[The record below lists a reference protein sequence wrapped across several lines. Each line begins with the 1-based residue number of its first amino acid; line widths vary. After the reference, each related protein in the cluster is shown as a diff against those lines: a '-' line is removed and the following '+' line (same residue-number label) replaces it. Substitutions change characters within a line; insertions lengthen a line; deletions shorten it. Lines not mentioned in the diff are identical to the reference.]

1 MALFLQNL
9 ETGKGILKMLLRLLC
24 QLHCPCSVPEHFRQF
39 IACIRISLYGGCM
52 VQRKRMLQI
61 SFHALSFC
69 IQTGK
74 SILGILM
81 AFLSCQ
87 IQPESSSF
95 ITLICAKAGK
105 IHFPD
110 PVLQIRLFSLW
121 QFLFS
126 REKGIQ
132 RFQVPFLRC
141 IRVCL
146 HSKTVRPHPAQVIHG
161 KRISLL
167 CFLTKQTHSF
177 LKILGNF
184 FTSVQIAA
192 GQFVLSAPFCFYRRF
207 LYSLR
212 RVRNIRFR
220 F

>member
-1 MALFLQNL
+1 MF
-9 ETGKGILKMLLRLLC
+9 LRLPCRL
-24 QLHCPCSVPEHFRQF
+24 LCPCSVPEHFRQL
-39 IACIRISLYGGCM
+39 IACIGISLYGGCM
-52 VQRKRMLQI
+52 IQLKCMLQI
-61 SFHALSFC
+61 FFHALAFC

-74 SILGILM
+74 GILGILM
-81 AFLSCQ
+81 AFLSCP
-87 IQPESSSF
+87 IQPESSSL

-132 RFQVPFLRC
+132 RFPIPFLRC

-146 HSKTVRPHPAQVIHG
+146 HSKTVRPHPTQIIHG

-167 CFLTKQTHSF
+167 CFLAEQTYGF
-177 LKILGNF
+177 LKILGDF
-184 FTSVQIAA
+184 FTSVQITA
-192 GQFVLSAPFCFYRRF
+192 GQFVLPAPFGFCRRF
-207 LYSLR
+207 LFTLKR
-212 RVRNIRFR
+212 ARDIQFR